1 MQDFDGQNIKVDVN
15 LLEKNIDLLI
25 VQLSDCRKENEV
37 LRSELSSLQNI
48 LRSCKLP
55 GTLGSTA
62 TATDSGAILDG
73 VFAYAEKVQV
83 KQKLVMMLQKIEIEL
98 RNSQTL

>member
-15 LLEKNIDLLI
+15 LLEENIEILMDRWI
-25 VQLSDCRKENEV
+25 ECRKENDL

-55 GTLGSTA
+55 GSVGSTVMDA
-62 TATDSGAILDG
+62 DGNSGG
-73 VFAYAEKVQV
+73 VFTYAEQMQV
-83 KQKLVMMLQKIEIEL
+83 KHKLVMILQKIEMEL
-98 RNSQTL
+98 RNNQIL

>member
-15 LLEKNIDLLI
+15 ILEENIELLI
-25 VQLSDCRKENEV
+25 ARLNECRKENDV

-55 GTLGSTA
+55 GSVGSA
-62 TATDSGAILDG
+62 VMEAGGSSEG
-73 VFAYAEKVQV
+73 VFTYAEQMQV
-83 KQKLVMMLQKIEIEL
+83 KHKLVMILQKIEMEL
-98 RNSQTL
+98 RNNQTL

>member
-1 MQDFDGQNIKVDVN
+1 MQDFDGQNIKVDVS
-15 LLEKNIDLLI
+15 LLEKNIELLI
-25 VQLSDCRKENEV
+25 VQLTECRQENDV

-55 GTLGSTA
+55 GKIGSTA
-62 TATDSGAILDG
+62 TDTGGNLEG
-73 VFAYAEKVQV
+73 VFAPAERVQV
-83 KQKLVMMLQKIEIEL
+83 KQKLVLMLQKIEMEL

>member
-15 LLEKNIDLLI
+15 LLEKNIELLI
-25 VQLSDCRKENEV
+25 VQLIDCRKETEV

-55 GTLGSTA
+55 GTVGSTA
-62 TATDSGAILDG
+62 IDAGGIIDG

-83 KQKLVMMLQKIEIEL
+83 KQKLVLILQKIEMEL
-98 RNSQTL
+98 RNNQTL

>member
-15 LLEKNIDLLI
+15 LLENNIELLI
-25 VQLSDCRKENEV
+25 VQLTECRKENDL

-55 GTLGSTA
+55 GTVGTTA
-62 TATDSGAILDG
+62 ADAGGILEG
-73 VFAYAEKVQV
+73 VFDYAERVQV
-83 KQKLVMMLQKIEIEL
+83 KQKLLLMLQKIEMEL
-98 RNSQTL
+98 RNNQTL